1 MDTTSR
7 ANIIASGFPLTK
19 SVAQKLNQ
27 SKVKLNQS
35 KVLSYDEELWIESLL
50 TSRKDEILRE
60 LLICT

>member
-19 SVAQKLNQ
+19 SDALN
-27 SKVKLNQS
+27 LNQS
-35 KVLSYDEELWIESLL
+35 KVLSYDEGLWIESLL

>member
-19 SVAQKLNQ
+19 SVAQ
-27 SKVKLNQS
+27 KLNQS